1 MTKTFDMQFI
11 RYMNLFSRITRVNAK
26 HCFNYNNM
34 LVFVINGR
42 DIERALGRENSNLK
56 KLSDV
61 FGKRIRIVGEPLNE
75 KDLKRFISVVVHP
88 IEFEEAEIIENQ
100 ETKEREVLIKTS
112 GREPRAMLIGRN
124 RLRETELREIL
135 EQYFN
140 IKVLRIN

>member
-135 EQYFN
+135 EQYLN